1 MHESRFWLCFFGGF
15 VDFLF
20 QNLSKVS
27 YLVPVLDTGPQK
39 NQQYQKIH
47 IGLRSVPLRSRVKH
61 GNGIAHFF
69 LNWHIGILPH
79 WLIIFYFYHNVYK

>member
-27 YLVPVLDTGPQK
+27 YLVPVLDTGPEE
-39 NQQYQKIH
+39 NWRYQKIH
-47 IGLRSVPLRSRVKH
+47 TGYSLSPCDPVSST
-61 GNGIAHFF
+61 GTG
-69 LNWHIGILPH
+69 
-79 WLIIFYFYHNVYK
+79 

>member
-1 MHESRFWLCFFGGF
+1 MYESRFWLRFFGGF
-15 VDFLF
+15 ADFLF

-47 IGLRSVPLRSRVKH
+47 IGYGLCLCDPVSST
-61 GNGIAHFF
+61 GTG
-69 LNWHIGILPH
+69 
-79 WLIIFYFYHNVYK
+79 